1 MTDLIGHNNPPI
13 ETAADLPSG
22 MPKMHYFKCD
32 IAAARKATFDKPLD
46 VRGAFWSAMLAMYE
60 YMEPL
65 PADDS
70 MAQMRLGIKDVRT
83 YRAVKKIML
92 NLGMLY
98 QLPSGRLSNQRFEDE
113 IAAYVTEFRNRQEA
127 AKIREE
133 KARVAR
139 GTRGN
144 RPGIDRESTSN
155 RPRIDLKSP
164 ANRPPIED
172 RLNVDLS
179 KKTNENKG
187 DATTIVPEHTPQT
200 DHEAPLRARV
210 LELELDSK
218 GKKEREYAPPH
229 TTRMPRR
236 DDRDLPP
243 VDVWVCRPGE
253 EEIQPGLFVNCNMI
267 RHRGFTVSIDSVAM
281 QLATAS
287 IGIPKEDVPTIAR
300 NESIAQAMQWAA
312 DYDAGRQSNIPTNTA
327 NYVRG
332 VVIAAQNKKAA
343 HTNSMSKSTPYR
355 PSSYGR
361 EKPDPQAAALDAL
374 EEVNRRKEAKKAQ
387 AGFIDGT
394 FTRIDR

>member
-13 ETAADLPSG
+13 ETAADLPAG

-187 DATTIVPEHTPQT
+187 ATTTIVPERTPQT

-218 GKKEREYAPPH
+218 GKKERNTGQPETPPESL
-229 TTRMPRR
+229 RAGGQ
-236 DDRDLPP
+236 DDL
-243 VDVWVCRPGE
+243 GE
-253 EEIQPGLFVNCNMI
+253 LPGLNGSTSAIV
-267 RHRGFTVSIDSVAM
+267 R
-281 QLATAS
+281 
-287 IGIPKEDVPTIAR
+287 TIATW
-300 NESIAQAMQWAA
+300 IAPFGCPPDINTARRTVGEAIQHYGAEAVRDGFVDYKSDMDDGKVRVPSLKGLYGFIRQAKNRPPKAA
-312 DYDAGRQSNIPTNTA
+312 RPSPSGAGRPRT
-327 NYVRG
+327 
-332 VVIAAQNKKAA
+332 
-343 HTNSMSKSTPYR
+343 YR
-355 PSSYGR
+355 PTHSDLA
-361 EKPDPQAAALDAL
+361 EAVAEL
-374 EEVNRRKEAKKAQ
+374 EGHAEPPIIEAS
-387 AGFIDGT
+387 
-394 FTRIDR
+394 FTRIRN